1 MGYLCSSY
9 YPRKAGGTFRSKDGD
24 RVIYNKENLLN
35 PFFMLRLNLKTIL
48 VTGSCGFIGFHVT
61 KALLDKGFKVIGL
74 DNLNDYYDI
83 NLKKIGL
90 ITSKNIRTL
99 YFIYRI

>member
-1 MGYLCSSY
+1 M
-9 YPRKAGGTFRSKDGD
+9 
-24 RVIYNKENLLN
+24 
-35 PFFMLRLNLKTIL
+35 KTIL

-83 NLKKIGL
+83 NLKKNRL
-90 ITSKNIRTL
+90 NNLQEYTEL
-99 YFIYRI
+99 LDA